1 MKVGD
6 LVMLKEVKAYQ
17 RTLYGLV
24 GLVVEFV
31 PSSQRTR
38 EAAGEDI
45 CRIFWGRGLFNNGF
59 DKCWKRRCDFEV
71 ISESR

>member
-17 RTLYGLV
+17 QSLDGLV
-24 GLVVEFV
+24 GFVVEFV
-31 PSSQRTR
+31 PSTPS
-38 EAAGEDI
+38 EVMGEDI

-59 DKCWKRRCDFEV
+59 DQCWKRSSDFEV

>member
-17 RTLYGLV
+17 QALDGLV

-31 PSSQRTR
+31 PTTPSNVT
-38 EAAGEDI
+38 GEDI
-45 CRIFWGRGLFNNGF
+45 CRIFWGHGLFNNGF